1 MLEYVIRR
9 TFQLIVVFFIFLVS
23 SYLLFNAIPGN
34 AFSNLLLN
42 PTLPPDA
49 YEQVLATY
57 GLDKPLFER
66 LQLYIINFF
75 KGDFGYS
82 YKFFPKTPIEL
93 IAERLPRTLMLF
105 SIVNIVAFYT
115 GFLIGKILAWRRG
128 SRSETWI
135 TITSVFSYTVFYPW
149 FALMMLWVFGYKLG
163 WLPIGKFLY
172 PEKWYDAPFD
182 SDIVFNSMIKFTIAI
197 SFLQFLAYLATRG
210 IESLNLRKYIRFSS
224 LLLIIIGSY
233 FYWNSSNMII
243 QKPYAMDIAYHMIL
257 PVIVV
262 TIVAFAGT
270 ALLTRTTMMEVLK
283 EDYILT
289 ARAKGISQKRIR
301 DRHAART
308 ALLPVVTSFIFTIVT
323 IIDGSVLTEQIF
335 SWPGMGQL
343 LLQSV
348 LEEDIPVAMATFSFV
363 GIFALIAH
371 FVADISYSYLDP
383 RIRIK
388 SQG

>member
-1 MLEYVIRR
+1 MAIYILKR
-9 TFQLIVVFFIFLVS
+9 TYQLIIVFLLFLVL

-34 AFSNLLLN
+34 AFQSLLLN
-42 PTLPPDA
+42 PDLPKEA
-49 YEQVLATY
+49 YQRVLETY

-82 YKFFPKTPIEL
+82 YNYYPKTPIDL

-105 SIVNIVAFYT
+105 ALVNVVSFYT
-115 GFLIGKILAWRRG
+115 GFIVGKILAWRRG
-128 SRSETWI
+128 SKSETWI

-149 FALMMLWVFGYKLG
+149 FALLMLYFFGYKLG
-163 WLPIGKFLY
+163 WLPIGKFIY

-182 SDIVFNSMIKFTIAI
+182 SYVVFITMIKLTVVATFI
-197 SFLQFLAYLATRG
+197 QFLAFIFTRN
-210 IESLNLRKYIRFSS
+210 IESLNNRKTARLVSFV
-224 LLLIIIGSY
+224 LLLLGSY
-233 FYWNSSNMII
+233 FYWGSGSALE
-243 QKPYAMDIAYHMIL
+243 QRTYAADIAYHMIL
-257 PVIVV
+257 PVFTV

-283 EDYILT
+283 DDYILT
-289 ARAKGISQKRIR
+289 ARAKGLSQKRIR

-308 ALLPVVTSFIFTIVT
+308 ALLPVVTSFIFTIIT
-323 IIDGSVLTEQIF
+323 IIDGSVLTETIF

-343 LLQSV
+343 ILQSV
-348 LEEDIPVAMATFSFV
+348 TQEDIPVAMATFSFV
-363 GIFALIAH
+363 GILALVAH
-371 FVADISYSYLDP
+371 FLADISYAYLDP

>member
-1 MLEYVIRR
+1 MAEYIIRR
-9 TFQLIVVFFIFLVS
+9 TLQMIVVFFIFLVS

-34 AFSNLLLN
+34 AFQNLLLN
-42 PTLPPDA
+42 PDLPPDA
-49 YEQVLATY
+49 YEKVLKTY
-57 GLDKPLFER
+57 GLDKPIMER
-66 LQLYIINFF
+66 VQLYVVNFF

-82 YKFFPKTPIEL
+82 YKYYPKTPIEL

-105 SIVNIVAFYT
+105 AIVNIVAFYT
-115 GFLIGKILAWRRG
+115 GFLVGKVLAWRRG
-128 SRSETWI
+128 SKSETWI
-135 TITSVFSYTVFYPW
+135 TVTSVFSYTVFYPW
-149 FALMMLWVFGYKLG
+149 FALMMLWFFGYKMG
-163 WLPIGKFLY
+163 WFPIGKFLY
-172 PEKWYDAPFD
+172 PEKWYDAPWD
-182 SDIVFNSMIKFTIAI
+182 SDVIFVLMIKFTVII
-197 SFLQFLAYLATRG
+197 SIIQFLAYLLTRG
-210 IESLNLRKYIRFSS
+210 IESLTQRRNIRFGS
-224 LLLIIIGSY
+224 LIAIFIGSY
-233 FYWNSSNMII
+233 LFWNTGDALTK
-243 QKPYAMDIAYHMIL
+243 KPYAADIAYHMIL

-270 ALLTRTTMMEVLK
+270 ALLTRTTMVEVIK

-289 ARAKGISQKRIR
+289 ARAKGLSQKRIR

-323 IIDGSVLTEQIF
+323 IIDGSVLTETIF

-371 FVADISYSYLDP
+371 LVADISYSYLDP

>member
-1 MLEYVIRR
+1 MAEYIIRR
-9 TFQLIVVFFIFLVS
+9 TLQMIVVFFIFLVS

-34 AFSNLLLN
+34 AFQNLLLN
-42 PTLPPDA
+42 PDLPPDA
-49 YEQVLATY
+49 YEKVLKTY
-57 GLDKPLFER
+57 GLDKPIMER
-66 LQLYIINFF
+66 VQLYVVNFF

-82 YKFFPKTPIEL
+82 YKYYPKTPIEL

-105 SIVNIVAFYT
+105 AIVNIVAFYT
-115 GFLIGKILAWRRG
+115 GFLVGKVLAWRRG
-128 SRSETWI
+128 SKSETWI
-135 TITSVFSYTVFYPW
+135 TVTSVFSYTVFYPW
-149 FALMMLWVFGYKLG
+149 FALMMLWFFGYKMG
-163 WLPIGKFLY
+163 WFPIGKFLY
-172 PEKWYDAPFD
+172 PEKWYDAPWD
-182 SDIVFNSMIKFTIAI
+182 SDVIFVLMIKFTVII
-197 SFLQFLAYLATRG
+197 SVLQFMAYLLTRG
-210 IESLNLRKYIRFSS
+210 IESLTQRRNIRFGS
-224 LLLIIIGSY
+224 LIAIFIGSY
-233 FYWNSSNMII
+233 LFWNTGDALTK
-243 QKPYAMDIAYHMIL
+243 KPYAADIAYHMIL

-270 ALLTRTTMMEVLK
+270 ALLTRTTMVEVIK

-289 ARAKGISQKRIR
+289 ARAKGLSQKRIR

-323 IIDGSVLTEQIF
+323 IIDGSVLTETIF

-371 FVADISYSYLDP
+371 LVADISYSYLDP

>member
-1 MLEYVIRR
+1 MAEYIFRR
-9 TFQLIVVFFIFLVS
+9 TYQVIIVFFIFLIS

-82 YKFFPKTPIEL
+82 YKYFPKTPIEL

-128 SRSETWI
+128 SKSETWI

-149 FALMMLWVFGYKLG
+149 FALMMLWIFGYKLG

-182 SDIVFNSMIKFTIAI
+182 SDIIFSLMIKFSIII
-197 SFLQFLAYLATRG
+197 SLVQFLVYVATRG
-210 IESLNLRKYIRFSS
+210 IESLTTRKYIRSLG
-224 LLLIIIGSY
+224 LLLIFIGSY
-233 FYWNSSNMII
+233 FFWNTGDVLVK
-243 QKPYAMDIAYHMIL
+243 KPYAADIAYHMIL
-257 PVIVV
+257 PVMVV

-371 FVADISYSYLDP
+371 FIADISYSYLDP

>member
-1 MLEYVIRR
+1 MARFVISR
-9 TFQLIVVFFIFLVS
+9 FIQMGVVFLLFLVL
-23 SYLLFNAIPGN
+23 SYILFDAIPGN
-34 AFSNLLLN
+34 AFQSLLLN
-42 PTLPPDA
+42 PSLPDYA
-49 YEQVLATY
+49 YDQVVELY
-57 GLDKPLFER
+57 GLNEPLVTR
-66 LQLYIINFF
+66 VQNYVINFF

-82 YKFFPKTPIEL
+82 YLQFPKTPIDL

-115 GFLIGKILAWRRG
+115 GFFVGKVLAWRRG
-128 SRSETWI
+128 SKSETWI
-135 TITSVFSYTVFYPW
+135 TITSVFSYTIFYPW
-149 FALMMLWVFGYKLG
+149 FALIMLWFFGLKLN

-182 SDIVFNSMIKFTIAI
+182 SDLVFIEMIKYTLYFSILFFLINVFTKN
-197 SFLQFLAYLATRG
+197 
-210 IESLNLRKYIRFSS
+210 IESISQRRNLRIFGFGI
-224 LLLIIIGSY
+224 LIVLSI
-233 FYWNSSNMII
+233 FYWNFGKLQEM
-243 QKPYAMDIAYHMIL
+243 QTYAGDIAYHMIL
-257 PVIVV
+257 PIMTV

-323 IIDGSVLTEQIF
+323 IIDGAVLTENIF

-343 LLQSV
+343 ILDSV
-348 LEEDIPVAMATFSFV
+348 LREDIPVAMASFSFI
-363 GIFALIAH
+363 GITALVAH
-371 FVADISYSYLDP
+371 FIADISYAFLDP
-383 RIRIK
+383 RIRIR

>member
-1 MLEYVIRR
+1 MKIDFEGSPGLTVIIS
-9 TFQLIVVFFIFLVS
+9 LIQFLV
-23 SYLLFNAIPGN
+23 Y
-34 AFSNLLLN
+34 
-42 PTLPPDA
+42 
-49 YEQVLATY
+49 VAT
-57 GLDKPLFER
+57 K
-66 LQLYIINFF
+66 
-75 KGDFGYS
+75 
-82 YKFFPKTPIEL
+82 
-93 IAERLPRTLMLF
+93 
-105 SIVNIVAFYT
+105 
-115 GFLIGKILAWRRG
+115 
-128 SRSETWI
+128 
-135 TITSVFSYTVFYPW
+135 
-149 FALMMLWVFGYKLG
+149 
-163 WLPIGKFLY
+163 
-172 PEKWYDAPFD
+172 
-182 SDIVFNSMIKFTIAI
+182 
-197 SFLQFLAYLATRG
+197 G
-210 IESLNLRKYIRFSS
+210 IESLQIRKLLRFSG
-224 LLLIIIGSY
+224 LLLILLGSY
-233 FYWNSSNMII
+233 FFWNTGDALS
-243 QKPYAMDIAYHMIL
+243 KKTYAADIAYHMIL
-257 PVIVV
+257 PVMVV

-371 FVADISYSYLDP
+371 FLADISYSYLDP

>member
-1 MLEYVIRR
+1 MYEYIIRR
-9 TFQLIVVFFIFLVS
+9 TLQMIVVFFIFLIS

-42 PTLPPDA
+42 PDLPPDA
-49 YEQVLATY
+49 YEKVLATY
-57 GLDKPLFER
+57 GLDRPLMER
-66 LQLYIINFF
+66 VQLYVVNFF

-82 YKFFPKTPIEL
+82 YKYFPKTPIEL

-105 SIVNIVAFYT
+105 AIVNIVAFYT
-115 GFLIGKILAWRRG
+115 GFLVGKVLAWRRG
-128 SRSETWI
+128 SKSETWI
-135 TITSVFSYTVFYPW
+135 TVTSVFSYTVFYPW
-149 FALMMLWVFGYKLG
+149 FALMMLWFFGYKMG
-163 WLPIGKFLY
+163 WFPIGKFLY
-172 PEKWYDAPFD
+172 PEKWYDAPWD
-182 SDIVFNSMIKFTIAI
+182 SDVIFVLMIKFTAVI
-197 SFLQFLAYLATRG
+197 SIIQFIAYLMTRG
-210 IESLNLRKYIRFSS
+210 IESLTQRRNLRFAS
-224 LLLIIIGSY
+224 LSAILVGSY
-233 FYWNSSNMII
+233 IFWNTGDALTK
-243 QKPYAMDIAYHMIL
+243 KPYAADIAYHMIL

-270 ALLTRTTMMEVLK
+270 ALLTRTTMVEVIK

-289 ARAKGISQKRIR
+289 ARAKGLSQKRIR

-323 IIDGSVLTEQIF
+323 IIDGSVLTETIF

-363 GIFALIAH
+363 GVFALIAH
-371 FVADISYSYLDP
+371 LVADISYSYLDP

>member
-1 MLEYVIRR
+1 MAEYIFKR
-9 TFQLIVVFFIFLVS
+9 TYQMTIVFFLFLIF

-42 PTLPPDA
+42 PSLPPDA
-49 YEQVLATY
+49 YERVIETY
-57 GLDKPLFER
+57 GLDKPILER
-66 LQLYIINFF
+66 LQLYIVNFF

-82 YKFFPKTPIEL
+82 YKNFPKTPIEL

-105 SIVNIVAFYT
+105 SLVNIVAFYT
-115 GFLIGKILAWRRG
+115 GFFIGKVLAWRRG
-128 SRSETWI
+128 SKSETWI
-135 TITSVFSYTVFYPW
+135 TVTSVFSYTVFYPW
-149 FALMMLWVFGYKLG
+149 FALMMLWIFGYKLG

-182 SDIVFNSMIKFTIAI
+182 SDVVFTSMIKFTII
-197 SFLQFLAYLATRG
+197 VTVLQFIAYLLTRG
-210 IESLNLRKYIRFSS
+210 IESLNTRKNIRFGS
-224 LLLIIIGSY
+224 LIVIFIGSY
-233 FYWNSSNMII
+233 FYWNSGSALIK
-243 QKPYAMDIAYHMIL
+243 KPYAADIAFHMIL
-257 PVIVV
+257 PVMVV

-371 FVADISYSYLDP
+371 LVADISYSYLDP

>member
-9 TFQLIVVFFIFLVS
+9 TLQLIVVFFIFLVS

-82 YKFFPKTPIEL
+82 YKFYPKTPIEL

-182 SDIVFNSMIKFTIAI
+182 SDIVFTSMIKFTIAI

-210 IESLNLRKYIRFSS
+210 IESLNLRKYLRFSS